1 MEKTIIIDG
10 KEVKMKS
17 SAAVPRMYRKQFG
30 RDIFKDMMKLKK
42 DVDKKKNR
50 NREIPIE
57 SLEMF
62 ENVAYVMAKHA
73 DWKNVPNNIMEWME
87 GFETFSIYEV
97 LPEIMSLWDLNN
109 KKLEDPKKNSVL
121 QIVK

>member
-121 QIVK
+121 QNVK

>member
-42 DVDKKKNR
+42 DVDKKKNG

-121 QIVK
+121 QNVK

>member
-62 ENVAYVMAKHA
+62 ENVAYIMAKHA
-73 DWKNVPNNIMEWME
+73 DWENVPNNIMEWME
-87 GFETFSIYEV
+87 RFETFSIYEV

-109 KKLEDPKKNSVL
+109 KKLEGPKKNSVL
-121 QIVK
+121 QNVK

>member
-87 GFETFSIYEV
+87 GFETFSIYEL

>member
-73 DWKNVPNNIMEWME
+73 DWENVPNNIMEWME
-87 GFETFSIYEV
+87 RFETFSIYEV

-121 QIVK
+121 QNVK

>member
-30 RDIFKDMMKLKK
+30 RDIFKDMMELKK

-121 QIVK
+121 QNVK

>member
-62 ENVAYVMAKHA
+62 ENVAYIMAKHA
-73 DWKNVPNNIMEWME
+73 DWENVPNNIMEWME
-87 GFETFSIYEV
+87 RFETFSIYEV

-121 QIVK
+121 QNVK